1 MHWYSVCYK
10 EIFRPFLRFF
20 PLFTPFCAVFFSRF
34 LYLYCLYLALNY

>member
-20 PLFTPFCAVFFSRF
+20 RF
-34 LYLYCLYLALNY
+34 LPPFVQSFSHVFCIFIASIWL